1 MNNQKPQKPTLT
13 GQRFKT
19 RKRGFCLYWYLFLVL
34 QLKQVMAQNPG
45 CIHFLIY
52 SPTRWKGEIWPY
64 SVSRKYR
71 TRLEPNWHWLG
82 RSCKVPG
89 CLWRQAWLPPICRD
103 TLWHLGGWRNAGWV
117 GVNVNVVR
125 SNWKSVMHVVRLLSV
140 FAAPGGTLSDDMTRT
155 DYCLFTAQ
163 EDLETMQAYAQV
175 CGTWSLNTLFKASC
189 LKVLIPLDFTEQSW
203 FYFWCKM
210 ALKSYISVQ
219 W

>member
-19 RKRGFCLYWYLFLVL
+19 RKRGLCPLIIIPSTALKASHNSWIPCALCFLF
-34 QLKQVMAQNPG
+34 
-45 CIHFLIY
+45 F

-71 TRLEPNWHWLG
+71 TRLEPNWHWFG

-117 GVNVNVVR
+117 GVDVNKVKLKWKPLMQVAFFCLCSPRWDFIWRHDPHGLLPLYGTRRPGDNASICSGIRQVVTEQ
-125 SNWKSVMHVVRLLSV
+125 
-140 FAAPGGTLSDDMTRT
+140 FA
-155 DYCLFTAQ
+155 
-163 EDLETMQAYAQV
+163 
-175 CGTWSLNTLFKASC
+175 C
-189 LKVLIPLDFTEQSW
+189 LKNLV
-203 FYFWCKM
+203 
-210 ALKSYISVQ
+210 
-219 W
+219 

>member
-19 RKRGFCLYWYLFLVL
+19 RKRGLCLPTIIPNTE
-34 QLKQVMAQNPG
+34 LKPSQSSVQCFFFP
-45 CIHFLIY
+45 

-71 TRLEPNWHWLG
+71 TRLEPNWHWFG

-89 CLWRQAWLPPICRD
+89 CLWRQAWLPSICRD
-103 TLWHLGGWRNAGWV
+103 TLWHLGGRRNAGWV
-117 GVNVNVVR
+117 GVNVNGVQLK
-125 SNWKSVMHVVRLLSV
+125 WKSMMQVAFVAVC
-140 FAAPGGTLSDDMTRT
+140 AAPGGTLSDDMTRT

-175 CGTWSLNTLFKASC
+175 YGTWSLNSLP
-189 LKVLIPLDFTEQSW
+189 V
-203 FYFWCKM
+203 
-210 ALKSYISVQ
+210 
-219 W
+219 